1 MILTI
6 NDNLRINSDPLNWIV
21 EKRKPSRWE
30 GIAFFRHLH
39 NAVNALK
46 TETRYAGP
54 PTHPADLRDVARVA
68 ERLEAV
74 QQRLLKAF
82 ATPLSRR
89 ELAGLGIAVEA
100 AGYRFDLSDPLSVH
114 RQVPRKRGWESKQYY
129 SNLGMAM
136 TSTLRRMVR
145 SSEEEGAGAAIQTIH
160 QVEIALMAACRSLP
174 AASFGAAT
182 SSAFPRFPVL
192 PSQLAIPLG
201 IAGTQRLANRG
212 KPMDQAG
219 KHNTSSKPVRGWRP
233 RLAWSVFALGAVLG
247 ASPAAAQQGPE
258 HPPKK
263 PFPAVRLPKH
273 LQGEEA
279 IRGLGAQLSAVAA
292 WYGKDA
298 AEFARELRTDKRAWL
313 DREGRLLF
321 IDDFPTPAN
330 ADAAAADATSASGAP
345 LPADQTFLLHSRP
358 GAKRVIYLDFL
369 GQVVTGTAWNNS
381 YSLAAIDAR
390 PFDLDGVPSS
400 SSAAELERIQYIW
413 QRVAEDYGRFDVDV
427 TTEEPPADAITRS
440 SSSDQYFG
448 TRVLITQDWTAVT
461 ASPCGCGGIA
471 YVGSFDDTTDGY
483 KPAWVFFNQLGAG
496 NEKYVAEAISHEA
509 GHNLGLSHDGT
520 STTGYYAGHGS
531 GATGWAPI
539 MGVGYYKELTQ
550 WSKGEYPGA
559 NQTQA
564 DLQIIQNTGGPLRPD
579 DHGDTAAAATP
590 LDPLASANPVDTLE
604 AGISLTTT
612 AAGTYYLFVD
622 GTGKGDLSTGYSD
635 YGSLG
640 EYTITGTVPAPGGQ
654 APVAKAS
661 ANPVSGPAPLAVS
674 FTGAN
679 SYDPDGGALRYDWDF
694 GDGSAHSTAP
704 NPSHSYAAGSYTAI
718 LRVADPSGASAS
730 TQVNVTA
737 SAPPGDD
744 ARLQHRHGLDHQTR
758 RGPVPGNGDGGG
770 RQRPGCARRD
780 DRRHLERDRFRD
792 RKQHYRQQRQR
803 DLHLGLDQENRNPDL
818 QRHRRD
824 RGGL

>member
-6 NDNLRINSDPLNWIV
+6 NDNLRINSDPLNGIV

-136 TSTLRRMVR
+136 TSTLRRTVR

-174 AASFGAAT
+174 AAYFGAAT

-330 ADAAAADATSASGAP
+330 ADATTADAATASGAP
-345 LPADQTFLLHSRP
+345 LPTDQTFLLHSRP

-381 YSLAAIDAR
+381 YSLAAIDAQ

-400 SSAAELERIQYIW
+400 FSAAELERIQYIW
-413 QRVAEDYGRFDVDV
+413 QRVAEDYAPFDVDV
-427 TTEEPPADAITRS
+427 TTEEPPADVITRS
-440 SSSDQYFG
+440 SSADQYFG
-448 TRVLITQDWTAVT
+448 TRVLITQDWTAIT

-559 NQTQA
+559 NQTQD

-590 LDPLASANPVDTLE
+590 LDALVSGSTVSLQGSGVIGTRTDVDVFSFSAGPGTLSLSVGPGPRGPNLDILARLYDATGNLLASANPVDTLE

-612 AAGTYYLFVD
+612 AAGIYYLFVD

-640 EYTITGTVPAPGGQ
+640 EYTITGTVPAP
-654 APVAKAS
+654 
-661 ANPVSGPAPLAVS
+661 
-674 FTGAN
+674 
-679 SYDPDGGALRYDWDF
+679 
-694 GDGSAHSTAP
+694 
-704 NPSHSYAAGSYTAI
+704 GSYTAI